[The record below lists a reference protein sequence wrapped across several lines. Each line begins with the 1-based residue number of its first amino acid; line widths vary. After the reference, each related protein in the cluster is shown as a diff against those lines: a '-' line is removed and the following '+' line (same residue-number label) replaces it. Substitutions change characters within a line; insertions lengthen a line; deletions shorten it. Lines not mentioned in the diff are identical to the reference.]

1 MQLPGQKLVN
11 LKKKKHNVE
20 SCELSFIGGN
30 MRTAAQETALQI
42 APRDCSKEVVG
53 KGSIYVILI
62 KREHMQSS
70 TYYFGENFCC
80 SHEASASHRNNH
92 HHEGC

>member
-11 LKKKKHNVE
+11 LKKKKKAQCE
-20 SCELSFIGGN
+20 SCKLSFIGGN
-30 MRTAAQETALQI
+30 MRIAAQKTALQI

-53 KGSIYVILI
+53 KGRIYVILI

-70 TYYFGENFCC
+70 TYFFP
-80 SHEASASHRNNH
+80 
-92 HHEGC
+92 

>member
-1 MQLPGQKLVN
+1 MHYIRELQVKFPLGQN
-11 LKKKKHNVE
+11 E
-20 SCELSFIGGN
+20 
-30 MRTAAQETALQI
+30 
-42 APRDCSKEVVG
+42 DCSLGESISDGSEKLLQRGKG